1 MQEWIQGQPSKRFY
15 SEQLF
20 STWRTLLLCQAKD
33 KLRLCMD
40 YRGLNKNTVKD
51 RNPISTY
58 FRTSSNLV
66 HWQDLH
72 YIGLARCLQPSSH
85 QGRRRVQDF
94 VYHEVRTV

>member
-1 MQEWIQGQPSKRFY
+1 MQEWIQDNLRKEFIRNSSFPHGAPCFVKQ
-15 SEQLF
+15 
-20 STWRTLLLCQAKD
+20 KD

-51 RNPISTY
+51 RNPSRLSPN
-58 FRTSSNLV
+58 FPNLV

-72 YIGLARCLQPSSH
+72 YLGLARCLQSSSH

-94 VYHEVRTV
+94 FHHEVRTV